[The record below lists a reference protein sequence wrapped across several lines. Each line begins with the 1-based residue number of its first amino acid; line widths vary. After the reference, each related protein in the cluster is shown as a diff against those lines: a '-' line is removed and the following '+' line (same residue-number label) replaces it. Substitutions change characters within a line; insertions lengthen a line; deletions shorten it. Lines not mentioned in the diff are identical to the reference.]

1 MTNPFHFENKD
12 KKTHPMKYLF
22 RGMNFVVSF
31 FVLGLTLVLLY
42 YMISRLGEMVLQIF
56 TREFLSPHNSENLLS
71 ELAYAIV
78 LIKAYTILR
87 SYLKTHRLNIK
98 FLIEIAIIASV
109 IEVIFNWQA
118 HGDDVWMNAIF
129 GLFGLSNL
137 VVYLMYYDRLE
148 IISQDYQKNKKRS
161 FFSSYDG

>member
-1 MTNPFHFENKD
+1 MKLYVTQKND
-12 KKTHPMKYLF
+12 IISHPIKYLF

-42 YMISRLGEMVLQIF
+42 YMIARLGEMVYQILS
-56 TREFLSPHNSENLLS
+56 RSFLSPHDSENLLS

-87 SYLKTHRLNIK
+87 SYLKTHQLNIK

-118 HGDDVWMNAIF
+118 HTMLMNGIF
-129 GLFGLSNL
+129 SLFGMTNL
-137 VVYLMYYDRLE
+137 LLYLIYYDKLDF
-148 IISQDYQKNKKRS
+148 ISKDYQKNKKKS
-161 FFSSYDG
+161 FFSAYDC